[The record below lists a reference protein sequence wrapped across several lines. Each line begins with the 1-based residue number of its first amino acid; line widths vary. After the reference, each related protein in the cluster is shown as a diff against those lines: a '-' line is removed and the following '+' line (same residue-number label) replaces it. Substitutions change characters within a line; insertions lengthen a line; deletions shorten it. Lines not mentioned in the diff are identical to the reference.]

1 MWIFSIYFTIMKAA
15 LELCLR
21 LKICKTKQVDL
32 LPPVLMLFSECQGI
46 AKTGVARIYPAVIAG
61 WVGAPSVL
69 RASQ

>member
-1 MWIFSIYFTIMKAA
+1 MWIFTIYFTIMKAA

-32 LPPVLMLFSECQGI
+32 LPPVLMLFSECQD
-46 AKTGVARIYPAVIAG
+46 KTGVARIYPAVIAG